1 MVLNAYNDTYI
12 TISYNINY
20 GGGGGTLTLSPL
32 NKNCSSSNKT
42 SSYNKKIIRYSTRK
56 CGSNIYYI
64 EY

>member
-1 MVLNAYNDTYI
+1 MEE
-12 TISYNINY
+12 
-20 GGGGGTLTLSPL
+20 GGGTLTLSPL

-42 SSYNKKIIRYSTRK
+42 SSYNKKKIIRYSTRK